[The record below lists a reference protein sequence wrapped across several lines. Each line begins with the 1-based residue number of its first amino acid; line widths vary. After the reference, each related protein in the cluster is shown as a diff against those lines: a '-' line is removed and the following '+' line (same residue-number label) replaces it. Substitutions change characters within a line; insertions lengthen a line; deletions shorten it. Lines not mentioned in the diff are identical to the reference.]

1 MKKMF
6 SIVIIISAML
16 LSLTVM
22 ADETDTAVRDKDY
35 QRIHWGMA
43 MAAQMVGNSLDQ
55 ADEARTSLA
64 ASYLDSFS
72 GIDYLNPEKAVIVEL
87 GKEQSAVA
95 EDALEM
101 TEGWH
106 DFAPS
111 LAKYINL
118 QFSSEYTEAAELA
131 QSEDVSNSIEPTSS
145 FSLIVLPYGQD
156 IAVMS
161 ITAYGSVNGRGAF
174 IISTDEISAGLNEE
188 SIAPYLEQL
197 GVEEAKVRVYEKEQL
212 DELMAKES
220 WYYEQTAQKLVLAV
234 TGSEKRIEAML
245 PKLMTSDS
253 AYVSEEIKYHTIISL
268 LDGMDH
274 MDQAFLLDM
283 VQNYL
288 APLGE
293 GKEDPAYALLNLED
307 SAYGGKVPAPEITL
321 GNDLKEAELDPD
333 GTYLFVLSHEV
344 PDEDPKAWYD
354 TILEAVLPLGK
365 IPENGEDA
373 DYIIH
378 CHTVYNEEGKGNAGI
393 INGDAHLHYPFTY
406 ITVHDARTGE
416 KVKDLGWIKRELT
429 GTIMISDGDT
439 YWPPLRTELWEV
451 IKQLFAE

>member
-1 MKKMF
+1 MKKMI
-6 SIVIIISAML
+6 SIMIMISAIL
-16 LSLTVM
+16 LSMTVM
-22 ADETDTAVRDKDY
+22 ADETDTAVRDKDC

-43 MAAQMVGNSLDQ
+43 MVAQMVGNSLDQ
-55 ADEARTSLA
+55 VEDAKPGLA
-64 ASYLDSFS
+64 ATYLNSFS

-87 GKEQSAVA
+87 DKEQIAVA
-95 EDALEM
+95 KEALEM
-101 TEGWH
+101 TEDWY
-106 DFAPS
+106 DFAPT

-131 QSEDVSNSIEPTSS
+131 QSEDVSNTIEPTSS

-174 IISTDEISAGLNEE
+174 IISTDEISTGLNEE
-188 SIAPYLEQL
+188 SIAPYLQQL

-220 WYYEQTAQKLVLAV
+220 WYYEQTAQKLVFTV
-234 TGSEKRIEAML
+234 TDSEKRIEVML
-245 PKLMTSDS
+245 PKLMTSES
-253 AYVSEEIKYHTIISL
+253 AYVSEEIKYHAIISL
-268 LDGMDH
+268 LNRMDH

-283 VQNYL
+283 VRNYL
-288 APLGE
+288 VPLGE

-307 SAYGGKVPAPEITL
+307 SASGGKIPAPEITL
-321 GNDLKEAELDPD
+321 GDDLKEAELDPN
-333 GTYLFVLSHEV
+333 GTYLFVLSREV

-354 TILEAVLPLGK
+354 TILESVLPLDK
-365 IPENGEDA
+365 IPENEEDA

-378 CHTVYNEEGKGNAGI
+378 CHTVYNEEGKGNTGI
-393 INGDAHLHYPFTY
+393 TNGDAHLHYPFTY
-406 ITVHDARTGE
+406 ITVHDAHTGE
-416 KVKDLGWIKRELT
+416 KVRNLGWIKRELT
-429 GTIMISDGDT
+429 GIIMISDGDT

-451 IKQLFAE
+451 IKQLFIE